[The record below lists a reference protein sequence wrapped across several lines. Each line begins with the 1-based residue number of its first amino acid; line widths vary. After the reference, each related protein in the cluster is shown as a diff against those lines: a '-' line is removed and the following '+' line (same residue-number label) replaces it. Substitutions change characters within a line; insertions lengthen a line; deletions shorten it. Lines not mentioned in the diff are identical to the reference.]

1 MMLSSFPDFS
11 LINKKIDS
19 ILIFFICFG
28 LLCSGLEIDK
38 VFLFGFILFSLF
50 FKYNQIQFNFRK
62 AIFITLVISYIFMI
76 SLFNGSF
83 KPIVFYPFFGL
94 IFIEAFQSNRDN
106 LRVFRKMLFFYIVIS
121 LFFGIASYFF
131 GGNIFV
137 TNLAEKGLP
146 FIKPILGLTTTVQ
159 TFGTLCVLWLIINFE
174 SGEKK
179 FSYKFFLVTIA
190 LLMTFN
196 RTSYILFF
204 VVLSLYS
211 RFFLFSLFLSF
222 IIIYILFFE
231 LINSFIFN
239 ASTLTSRSE
248 LLQGFYISFW
258 NDNSFLGYLFG
269 KADNFYS
276 QDVMRLVKWDHRAD
290 IENIYAMLL
299 HAYGFLGLFFY
310 LVLCL
315 SFVLYLVVL
324 GYLKFSLIALFYLFF
339 TQFFT
344 QEFVTNNFYLFIAV
358 MLSLITYKNESSNN

>member
-1 MMLSSFPDFS
+1 
-11 LINKKIDS
+11 
-19 ILIFFICFG
+19 
-28 LLCSGLEIDK
+28 
-38 VFLFGFILFSLF
+38 
-50 FKYNQIQFNFRK
+50 
-62 AIFITLVISYIFMI
+62 
-76 SLFNGSF
+76 
-83 KPIVFYPFFGL
+83 
-94 IFIEAFQSNRDN
+94 
-106 LRVFRKMLFFYIVIS
+106 
-121 LFFGIASYFF
+121 
-131 GGNIFV
+131 
-137 TNLAEKGLP
+137 
-146 FIKPILGLTTTVQ
+146 
-159 TFGTLCVLWLIINFE
+159 
-174 SGEKK
+174 
-179 FSYKFFLVTIA
+179 
-190 LLMTFN
+190 
-196 RTSYILFF
+196 
-204 VVLSLYS
+204 
-211 RFFLFSLFLSF
+211 
-222 IIIYILFFE
+222 
-231 LINSFIFN
+231 
-239 ASTLTSRSE
+239 LTSRSE